1 MKAKTKYG
9 QARRLASTTELTRE
23 QWLDIRQLGIGSSDA
38 AVAVGLSPYKCPL
51 SLWLEKTARK
61 APEDISQKEAVL
73 WGVELEPVLAQ
84 VYTKRTGYTN
94 PCWHRS
100 TPNALVTR
108 CAGSMRYSSIPS
120 TPSCSPTSTAR
131 WWVTPIKTASY
142 HSAPQWEEGVPVA
155 YQCQVLHQ
163 LAVTGHAWA
172 EVAVLIG
179 GQDFRIYRIE
189 RDEEKIRDLTEREAQ
204 FWQMVALD
212 QQPAPDGS
220 DDAGTALA
228 WLFPRDDGETV
239 DLSDSPEFNQL
250 FGELLHLREHK
261 EEVELRES
269 QIKQR
274 LQATL
279 GEATAG
285 LFADG
290 KITWKRSKDR
300 LAPDLDRLGQDHPD
314 LLSHYVKPVPGSRR
328 FTIQTTHAA
337 RRQTP

>member
-1 MKAKTKYG
+1 MKAKARYG
-9 QARRLASTTELTRE
+9 QAIRLASTTALTRE

-51 SLWLEKTARK
+51 TLWLEKTARK

-84 VYTKRTGYTN
+84 VYAKRTGYKV
-94 PCWHRS
+94 RRV
-100 TPNALVTR
+100 NAVLQHPERTFMLANLDREVV
-108 CAGSMRYSSIPS
+108 GHPDGPGILE
-120 TPSCSPTSTAR
+120 
-131 WWVTPIKTASY
+131 IKTASY

-189 RDEEKIRDLTEREAQ
+189 RDEEKIGDLIRREAQ
-204 FWQMVALD
+204 FWQQVRQD
-212 QQPAPDGS
+212 WQPEPDGS
-220 DDAGTALA
+220 SDAAAALS
-228 WLFPRDDGETV
+228 WLFPRDDGQTV

-328 FTIQTTHAA
+328 FTIQATHAGQ
-337 RRQTP
+337 R

>member
-1 MKAKTKYG
+1 MKTKTKYG

-84 VYTKRTGYTN
+84 VYTKRTGYKV
-94 PCWHRS
+94 RRV
-100 TPNALVTR
+100 NAVLQHPEHTFMLANLDREVV
-108 CAGSMRYSSIPS
+108 GHPDGPGILE
-120 TPSCSPTSTAR
+120 
-131 WWVTPIKTASY
+131 IKTASY

-189 RDEEKIRDLTEREAQ
+189 RDEEKIGDLIRREAH
-204 FWQMVALD
+204 FWQQVRQD
-212 QQPAPDGS
+212 WQPEPDGS
-220 DDAGTALA
+220 SDAAAALG
-228 WLFPRDDGETV
+228 WLFPRDDGQTV

-250 FGELLHLREHK
+250 FGQLLQLREQK
-261 EEVELRES
+261 EVVEQQES
-269 QIKQR
+269 LIKQR

-300 LAPDLDRLGQDHPD
+300 LAPDLERLGQDHPD

-328 FTIQTTHAA
+328 FTIQATHTG
-337 RRQTP
+337 RS

>member
-1 MKAKTKYG
+1 MKAKARYG
-9 QARRLASTTELTRE
+9 QAIRLASTTALTRE

-51 SLWLEKTARK
+51 SLWLEKTGRK
-61 APEDISQKEAVL
+61 EPEDISHKEAVL
-73 WGVELEPVLAQ
+73 WGIELEPVLAQ
-84 VYTKRTGYTN
+84 VYAKRTGYRDREVVGH
-94 PCWHRS
+94 PDG
-100 TPNALVTR
+100 PGILE
-108 CAGSMRYSSIPS
+108 
-120 TPSCSPTSTAR
+120 
-131 WWVTPIKTASY
+131 IKTASY

-189 RDEEKIRDLTEREAQ
+189 RDDEKIRDLTERETR
-204 FWQMVALD
+204 FWQLVTCN
-212 QQPAPDGS
+212 QQPEPDGS
-220 DDAGTALA
+220 DDAGMALA
-228 WLFPRDDGETV
+228 WLFPRDDGQTV

-250 FGELLHLREHK
+250 FGELLHLREQK

-300 LAPDLDRLGQDHPD
+300 LTPDLDRLGQDHPD

-328 FTIQTTHAA
+328 FTIQATHAA
-337 RRQTP
+337 RRQTQ

>member
-38 AVAVGLSPYKCPL
+38 AVAVGLSPYKSQL
-51 SLWLEKTARK
+51 TLWLEKTARK
-61 APEDISQKEAVL
+61 APEDISLKEAVL

-84 VYTKRTGYTN
+84 VYTKRTGYKV
-94 PCWHRS
+94 RRV
-100 TPNALVTR
+100 NAVLQHPEHTFMLANLDREVV
-108 CAGSMRYSSIPS
+108 GHPDGPGILE
-120 TPSCSPTSTAR
+120 
-131 WWVTPIKTASY
+131 IKTASY

-189 RDEEKIRDLTEREAQ
+189 RDEEKIGDLIRREAH
-204 FWQMVALD
+204 FWQQVRQD
-212 QQPAPDGS
+212 WQPEPDGS
-220 DDAGTALA
+220 SDAAAALG
-228 WLFPRDDGETV
+228 WLFPRDDGQTV
-239 DLSDSPEFNQL
+239 DLSDSSEFNQL
-250 FGELLHLREHK
+250 FGQLLQLREQK
-261 EEVELRES
+261 EVVEQQES
-269 QIKQR
+269 LIKQR

-285 LFADG
+285 LFANG

-300 LAPDLDRLGQDHPD
+300 LAPDLERLGQDHPD

-328 FTIQTTHAA
+328 FTIQATHTG
-337 RRQTP
+337 RS

>member
-1 MKAKTKYG
+1 MKAKARYG
-9 QARRLASTTELTRE
+9 QAIRLASTTALTRE

-84 VYTKRTGYTN
+84 VYTKRTGYKV
-94 PCWHRS
+94 RRV
-100 TPNALVTR
+100 NAVLQHPENTFMLANLDREVV
-108 CAGSMRYSSIPS
+108 GHPDGPGILE
-120 TPSCSPTSTAR
+120 
-131 WWVTPIKTASY
+131 IKTASY

-189 RDEEKIRDLTEREAQ
+189 RDEEKIGDLIRREAH
-204 FWQMVALD
+204 FWQQVRQD
-212 QQPAPDGS
+212 WQPEPDGS
-220 DDAGTALA
+220 SDAAAALG
-228 WLFPRDDGETV
+228 WLFPRDDGQTV

-250 FGELLHLREHK
+250 FGQLLQLREQK
-261 EEVELRES
+261 EVVEQQES
-269 QIKQR
+269 LIKQR

-285 LFADG
+285 LFANG

-300 LAPDLDRLGQDHPD
+300 LAPDLERLGQDHPD
-314 LLSHYVKPVPGSRR
+314 LLSHYVKPVPGVRR
-328 FTIQTTHAA
+328 FTIQSQ
-337 RRQTP
+337 RQTS

>member
-9 QARRLASTTELTRE
+9 PARRLASTTELTRE

-38 AVAVGLSPYKCPL
+38 AVAIGLSPYKCPL

-84 VYTKRTGYTN
+84 VYTKRTGYKV
-94 PCWHRS
+94 RRV
-100 TPNALVTR
+100 NAVLQHPEHTFMLANLDREVV
-108 CAGSMRYSSIPS
+108 GHPDGPGILE
-120 TPSCSPTSTAR
+120 
-131 WWVTPIKTASY
+131 IKTASY

-189 RDEEKIRDLTEREAQ
+189 RDEEKIGDLIRREAH
-204 FWQMVALD
+204 FWQQVRQD
-212 QQPAPDGS
+212 WQPEPDGS
-220 DDAGTALA
+220 SDAAAALG
-228 WLFPRDDGETV
+228 WLFPRDDGQTV

-250 FGELLHLREHK
+250 FGQLLQLREQK
-261 EEVELRES
+261 EVVEQQES
-269 QIKQR
+269 LIKQR

-285 LFADG
+285 LFANG
-290 KITWKRSKDR
+290 KITRKRSKDR
-300 LAPDLDRLGQDHPD
+300 LAPDLERLGQDHPD

-328 FTIQTTHAA
+328 FTIQATHAGQ
-337 RRQTP
+337 R

>member
-9 QARRLASTTELTRE
+9 QALRLASTTELTRE

-51 SLWLEKTARK
+51 ALWLEKTARK

-84 VYTKRTGYTN
+84 VYTKRTGYKV
-94 PCWHRS
+94 RRV
-100 TPNALVTR
+100 NAVLQHPEHTFMLANLDREVV
-108 CAGSMRYSSIPS
+108 GHPDGPGILE
-120 TPSCSPTSTAR
+120 
-131 WWVTPIKTASY
+131 IKTASY

-189 RDEEKIRDLTEREAQ
+189 RDEEKIGDLIRREAH
-204 FWQMVALD
+204 FWQQVRQD
-212 QQPAPDGS
+212 WQPEPDGS
-220 DDAGTALA
+220 SDAAAALG
-228 WLFPRDDGETV
+228 WLFPRDDGQTV

-250 FGELLHLREHK
+250 FGQLLQLREQK
-261 EEVELRES
+261 EVVEQQES
-269 QIKQR
+269 LIKQR
-274 LQATL
+274 LQASL

-285 LFADG
+285 LFANG
-290 KITWKRSKDR
+290 KITRKRSKDR
-300 LAPDLDRLGQDHPD
+300 LAPDLERLGQDHPD

-328 FTIQTTHAA
+328 VTIQATHTG
-337 RRQTP
+337 RS

>member
-1 MKAKTKYG
+1 MPRAFSK
-9 QARRLASTTELTRE
+9 
-23 QWLDIRQLGIGSSDA
+23 
-38 AVAVGLSPYKCPL
+38 
-51 SLWLEKTARK
+51 
-61 APEDISQKEAVL
+61 ISF
-73 WGVELEPVLAQ
+73 
-84 VYTKRTGYTN
+84 
-94 PCWHRS
+94 
-100 TPNALVTR
+100 
-108 CAGSMRYSSIPS
+108 
-120 TPSCSPTSTAR
+120 TPSVKAAQSLYRSREANLGF
-131 WWVTPIKTASY
+131 
-142 HSAPQWEEGVPVA
+142 E
-155 YQCQVLHQ
+155 
-163 LAVTGHAWA
+163 LADDDRS
-172 EVAVLIG
+172 EI
-179 GQDFRIYRIE
+179 
-189 RDEEKIRDLTEREAQ
+189 TEREAQ
-204 FWQMVALD
+204 FWQQVTSN
-212 QQPAPDGS
+212 QQPEPDGS
-220 DDAGTALA
+220 EDAGSALA

-328 FTIQTTHAA
+328 FTIQAVHAA
-337 RRQTP
+337 RRHTP

>member
-9 QARRLASTTELTRE
+9 QAIRLASTTELTRE

-51 SLWLEKTARK
+51 TLWLEKTARK

-84 VYTKRTGYTN
+84 VYAKRTGYKV
-94 PCWHRS
+94 RRV
-100 TPNALVTR
+100 NAVLQHPERTFMLANLDREVV
-108 CAGSMRYSSIPS
+108 GHPDGPGILE
-120 TPSCSPTSTAR
+120 
-131 WWVTPIKTASY
+131 IKTASY

-189 RDEEKIRDLTEREAQ
+189 RDEEKIGDLIRREAQ
-204 FWQMVALD
+204 FWQQVRQD
-212 QQPAPDGS
+212 WQPEPDGS
-220 DDAGTALA
+220 SDAAAALS
-228 WLFPRDDGETV
+228 WLFPRDDGQTV

-328 FTIQTTHAA
+328 FTIQATHAGQ
-337 RRQTP
+337 R

>member
-38 AVAVGLSPYKCPL
+38 AVAVGLSPYKSQL
-51 SLWLEKTARK
+51 TLWLEKTARK

-84 VYTKRTGYTN
+84 VYAKRTGYKV
-94 PCWHRS
+94 RRV
-100 TPNALVTR
+100 NAVLQHPEHTFMLANLDREVV
-108 CAGSMRYSSIPS
+108 GHPDGPGILE
-120 TPSCSPTSTAR
+120 
-131 WWVTPIKTASY
+131 IKTASY

-189 RDEEKIRDLTEREAQ
+189 RDEEKIGDLIRREAH
-204 FWQMVALD
+204 FWQQVRQD
-212 QQPAPDGS
+212 WQPEPDGS
-220 DDAGTALA
+220 SDAAAALG
-228 WLFPRDDGETV
+228 WLFPRDDGQTV
-239 DLSDSPEFNQL
+239 DLSDSSEFNQL
-250 FGELLHLREHK
+250 FGQLLQLREQK
-261 EEVELRES
+261 EVVEQQES
-269 QIKQR
+269 LIKQR

-285 LFADG
+285 LFANG

-300 LAPDLDRLGQDHPD
+300 LAPDLERLGQDHPD
-314 LLSHYVKPVPGSRR
+314 LLSHYVKPVPGVRR
-328 FTIQTTHAA
+328 FTIQSQ
-337 RRQTP
+337 RQTS

>member
-51 SLWLEKTARK
+51 TLWLEKTARK

-84 VYTKRTGYTN
+84 VYTKRTGYKV
-94 PCWHRS
+94 RRV
-100 TPNALVTR
+100 NAVLQHPEHTFMLANLDREVV
-108 CAGSMRYSSIPS
+108 GHPDGPGILE
-120 TPSCSPTSTAR
+120 
-131 WWVTPIKTASY
+131 IKTASY

-189 RDEEKIRDLTEREAQ
+189 RDEEKIGDLIRREAQ
-204 FWQMVALD
+204 FWQQVRQD
-212 QQPAPDGS
+212 WQPEPDGS
-220 DDAGTALA
+220 SDAAAALS
-228 WLFPRDDGETV
+228 WLFPRDDGQTV

-328 FTIQTTHAA
+328 FTIQATHAGQ
-337 RRQTP
+337 R

>member
-84 VYTKRTGYTN
+84 VYTKRTGYKV
-94 PCWHRS
+94 RRV
-100 TPNALVTR
+100 NAVLQHPEHTFMLANLDREVV
-108 CAGSMRYSSIPS
+108 GHPDGPGILE
-120 TPSCSPTSTAR
+120 
-131 WWVTPIKTASY
+131 IKTASY

-189 RDEEKIRDLTEREAQ
+189 RDEEKIGDLIRREAH
-204 FWQMVALD
+204 FWQQVRQD
-212 QQPAPDGS
+212 WQPEPDGS
-220 DDAGTALA
+220 SDAAAALG
-228 WLFPRDDGETV
+228 WLFPRDDGQTV

-250 FGELLHLREHK
+250 FGQLLQLREQK
-261 EEVELRES
+261 EAVEQQES
-269 QIKQR
+269 LIKQR

-300 LAPDLDRLGQDHPD
+300 LAPDLERLGQDHPD

-328 FTIQTTHAA
+328 FTIQATHTG
-337 RRQTP
+337 RS

>member
-38 AVAVGLSPYKCPL
+38 AVAIGLSPYKCPL

-84 VYTKRTGYTN
+84 VYTKRTGYKV
-94 PCWHRS
+94 RRV
-100 TPNALVTR
+100 NAVLQHPEHTFMLANLDREVV
-108 CAGSMRYSSIPS
+108 GHPDGPGIME
-120 TPSCSPTSTAR
+120 
-131 WWVTPIKTASY
+131 IKTASY
-142 HSAPQWEEGVPVA
+142 HSAPHWEEGVPVA

-189 RDEEKIRDLTEREAQ
+189 RDEEKIGDLIRREAH
-204 FWQMVALD
+204 FWQQVRQD
-212 QQPAPDGS
+212 WQPEPDGS
-220 DDAGTALA
+220 SDAAAALG
-228 WLFPRDDGETV
+228 WLFPRDDGQTV
-239 DLSDSPEFNQL
+239 DLSDSSEFNQL
-250 FGELLHLREHK
+250 FGQLLQLREQK
-261 EEVELRES
+261 EVVEQQES
-269 QIKQR
+269 LIKQR

-285 LFADG
+285 LFANG

-300 LAPDLDRLGQDHPD
+300 LAPDLERLGQDHPD
-314 LLSHYVKPVPGSRR
+314 LLSHYVKPVPGVRR
-328 FTIQTTHAA
+328 FTIQSQ
-337 RRQTP
+337 RQTS

>member
-1 MKAKTKYG
+1 MKTKTKYG

-84 VYTKRTGYTN
+84 VYTKRTGYKV
-94 PCWHRS
+94 RRV
-100 TPNALVTR
+100 NAVLQHPEHTFMLANLDREVV
-108 CAGSMRYSSIPS
+108 GHPDGPGILE
-120 TPSCSPTSTAR
+120 
-131 WWVTPIKTASY
+131 IKTASY

-189 RDEEKIRDLTEREAQ
+189 RDEEKIGDLIRREAH
-204 FWQMVALD
+204 FWQQVRQD
-212 QQPAPDGS
+212 WQPEPDGS
-220 DDAGTALA
+220 SDAAAALG
-228 WLFPRDDGETV
+228 WLFPRDDGQTV
-239 DLSDSPEFNQL
+239 DLSDSSEFNQL
-250 FGELLHLREHK
+250 FGQLLQLREQK
-261 EEVELRES
+261 EVVEQQES
-269 QIKQR
+269 LIKQR

-285 LFADG
+285 LFANG

-300 LAPDLDRLGQDHPD
+300 LAPDLERLGQDHPD
-314 LLSHYVKPVPGSRR
+314 LLSHYVKPVPGVRR
-328 FTIQTTHAA
+328 FTIQSQ
-337 RRQTP
+337 RQTS

>member
-1 MKAKTKYG
+1 
-9 QARRLASTTELTRE
+9 
-23 QWLDIRQLGIGSSDA
+23 
-38 AVAVGLSPYKCPL
+38 
-51 SLWLEKTARK
+51 
-61 APEDISQKEAVL
+61 
-73 WGVELEPVLAQ
+73 
-84 VYTKRTGYTN
+84 
-94 PCWHRS
+94 
-100 TPNALVTR
+100 
-108 CAGSMRYSSIPS
+108 MRGNM
-120 TPSCSPTSTAR
+120 
-131 WWVTPIKTASY
+131 
-142 HSAPQWEEGVPVA
+142 H
-155 YQCQVLHQ
+155 QCQVLHQ

-189 RDEEKIRDLTEREAQ
+189 RDEEKIRDLTERETQ
-204 FWQMVALD
+204 FWLQVTRN
-212 QQPAPDGS
+212 QQPEPDGS
-220 DDAGTALA
+220 EDAGSALA

-300 LAPDLDRLGQDHPD
+300 LAPIWTGSVRIIPTYSATTSNRCPAHAVSLFRLLILAGVKQHDQGTSDYPARDRADLYRQAGTE
-314 LLSHYVKPVPGSRR
+314 RR
-328 FTIQTTHAA
+328 EMGAGEG
-337 RRQTP
+337 

>member
-9 QARRLASTTELTRE
+9 QALRLASTTELTRE

-84 VYTKRTGYTN
+84 VYTKRTGYKV
-94 PCWHRS
+94 RRV
-100 TPNALVTR
+100 NAVLQHPEHTFMLANLDREVV
-108 CAGSMRYSSIPS
+108 GHPDGPGILE
-120 TPSCSPTSTAR
+120 
-131 WWVTPIKTASY
+131 IKTASY

-189 RDEEKIRDLTEREAQ
+189 RDEEKIGDLIRREAH
-204 FWQMVALD
+204 FWQQVRQD
-212 QQPAPDGS
+212 WQPEPDGS
-220 DDAGTALA
+220 SDAAAALG
-228 WLFPRDDGETV
+228 WLFPRDDGQTV
-239 DLSDSPEFNQL
+239 DLSDSSEFNQL
-250 FGELLHLREHK
+250 FGQLLQLREQK
-261 EEVELRES
+261 EVVEQQES
-269 QIKQR
+269 LIKQR

-285 LFADG
+285 LFANG

-300 LAPDLDRLGQDHPD
+300 LAPDLERLGQDHPD
-314 LLSHYVKPVPGSRR
+314 LLSHYVKPVPGVRR
-328 FTIQTTHAA
+328 FTIQSQ
-337 RRQTP
+337 RQTS

>member
-84 VYTKRTGYTN
+84 VYTKRTGYKV
-94 PCWHRS
+94 RRV
-100 TPNALVTR
+100 NAVLQHPEHTFMLANLDREVV
-108 CAGSMRYSSIPS
+108 GHPDGPGILE
-120 TPSCSPTSTAR
+120 
-131 WWVTPIKTASY
+131 IKTASY

-189 RDEEKIRDLTEREAQ
+189 RDEEKIGDLIRREAH
-204 FWQMVALD
+204 FWQQVRQD
-212 QQPAPDGS
+212 WQPEPDGS
-220 DDAGTALA
+220 SDAAAALG
-228 WLFPRDDGETV
+228 WLFPRDDGQTV

-250 FGELLHLREHK
+250 FGQLLQLREQK
-261 EEVELRES
+261 EVVEQQES
-269 QIKQR
+269 LIKQR

-285 LFADG
+285 LFANG

-300 LAPDLDRLGQDHPD
+300 LAPDLERLGQDHPD
-314 LLSHYVKPVPGSRR
+314 LLSHYVKPVPGVRR
-328 FTIQTTHAA
+328 FTIQSQ
-337 RRQTP
+337 RQTS

>member
-9 QARRLASTTELTRE
+9 QAIRLASTTELTRE

-51 SLWLEKTARK
+51 TLWLEKTARK

-84 VYTKRTGYTN
+84 VYAKRTGYKV
-94 PCWHRS
+94 RRV
-100 TPNALVTR
+100 NAVLQHPERTFMLANLDREVV
-108 CAGSMRYSSIPS
+108 GHPDGPGILE
-120 TPSCSPTSTAR
+120 
-131 WWVTPIKTASY
+131 IKTASY

-189 RDEEKIRDLTEREAQ
+189 RDEEKIGDLIRREAQ
-204 FWQMVALD
+204 FWQQVRQD
-212 QQPAPDGS
+212 WQPEPDGS
-220 DDAGTALA
+220 SDAAAALS
-228 WLFPRDDGETV
+228 WLFPSDDGQTV

-328 FTIQTTHAA
+328 FTIQATHAGQ
-337 RRQTP
+337 R

>member
-38 AVAVGLSPYKCPL
+38 AVAVGLSPYKSQL
-51 SLWLEKTARK
+51 TLWLEKTARK
-61 APEDISQKEAVL
+61 APEDISLKEAVL

-84 VYTKRTGYTN
+84 VYAKRTGYKV
-94 PCWHRS
+94 RRV
-100 TPNALVTR
+100 NAVLQHPEHTFMLANLDREVV
-108 CAGSMRYSSIPS
+108 GHPDGPGILE
-120 TPSCSPTSTAR
+120 
-131 WWVTPIKTASY
+131 IKTASY

-314 LLSHYVKPVPGSRR
+314 LLSHYVKPMPGSRR
-328 FTIQTTHAA
+328 FTIQATHAA

>member
-38 AVAVGLSPYKCPL
+38 AVAVGLSPYKSQL
-51 SLWLEKTARK
+51 TLWLEKTARK
-61 APEDISQKEAVL
+61 APEDISLKEAVL

-84 VYTKRTGYTN
+84 VYAKRTGYKV
-94 PCWHRS
+94 RRV
-100 TPNALVTR
+100 NAVLQHPEHTFMLANLDREVV
-108 CAGSMRYSSIPS
+108 GHPDGPGILE
-120 TPSCSPTSTAR
+120 
-131 WWVTPIKTASY
+131 IKTASY

-189 RDEEKIRDLTEREAQ
+189 RDEEKIRDLTERETQ
-204 FWQMVALD
+204 FWLQVTRN
-212 QQPAPDGS
+212 QQPEPDGS
-220 DDAGTALA
+220 EDAGSALA

-328 FTIQTTHAA
+328 FTIQVTHTG
-337 RRQTP
+337 RS

>member
-1 MKAKTKYG
+1 MKTKTKYG

-38 AVAVGLSPYKCPL
+38 AVAVGLSPYKSQL
-51 SLWLEKTARK
+51 TLWLEKTARK
-61 APEDISQKEAVL
+61 APEDISLKEAVL

-84 VYTKRTGYTN
+84 VYAKRTGYKV
-94 PCWHRS
+94 RRV
-100 TPNALVTR
+100 NAVLQHPEHTFMLANLDREVV
-108 CAGSMRYSSIPS
+108 GHPDGPGILE
-120 TPSCSPTSTAR
+120 
-131 WWVTPIKTASY
+131 IKTASY

-189 RDEEKIRDLTEREAQ
+189 RDDEKIRDLTEREAQ

>member
-51 SLWLEKTARK
+51 TLWLEKTARK

-84 VYTKRTGYTN
+84 VYTKRTGYKV
-94 PCWHRS
+94 RRV
-100 TPNALVTR
+100 NAVLQHPEHTFMLANLDREVV
-108 CAGSMRYSSIPS
+108 GHPDGPGILE
-120 TPSCSPTSTAR
+120 
-131 WWVTPIKTASY
+131 IKTASY

-189 RDEEKIRDLTEREAQ
+189 RDEEKIGDLIRREAH
-204 FWQMVALD
+204 FWQQVRQD
-212 QQPAPDGS
+212 WQPEPDGS
-220 DDAGTALA
+220 SDAAAALG
-228 WLFPRDDGETV
+228 WLFPRDDGQTV

-250 FGELLHLREHK
+250 FGQLLQLREQK
-261 EEVELRES
+261 EVVEQQES
-269 QIKQR
+269 LIKQR

-300 LAPDLDRLGQDHPD
+300 LAPDLERLGQDHPD

-328 FTIQTTHAA
+328 FTIQATHTG
-337 RRQTP
+337 RS